1 MPYPNSLI
9 VRATGNELAARA
21 DSRHSHPLPVSRK
34 RLHTVAR
41 RHFPDLDG
49 LIPGGA
55 HYKVTLRHKR
65 DRVDIVIV
73 AVHGLDASERLVEI
87 PQLDGHV
94 RTAGGEQLARG
105 VERDILYAVG
115 VALQRSFEVT
125 ALKVPYLERQRTNIL
140 KNCGFFF

>member
-9 VRATGNELAARA
+9 VRAAGNKLAAWA
-21 DSRHSHPLPVSRK
+21 NSRHSHPFPVSRK
-34 RLHTVAR
+34 CLHTVAR

-55 HYKVTLRHKR
+55 HNEITLRHKR
-65 DRVDIVIV
+65 DRVDIVVV
-73 AVHGLDASERLVEI
+73 AVHSFDASERLVEI

-94 RTAGGEQLARG
+94 CAARGEQLARG

-115 VALQRSFEVT
+115 VAFQRSFEV
-125 ALKVPYLERQRTNIL
+125 AAFKVPYLE
-140 KNCGFFF
+140 G

>member
-9 VRATGNELAARA
+9 VRATGNEFAART

-49 LIPGGA
+49 FIPGSA
-55 HYKVTLRHKR
+55 HHKVTLRYKR

-73 AVHGLDASERLVEI
+73 AVHSLDASEGLVKI
-87 PQLDGHV
+87 PQLNRHV
-94 RTAGGEQLARG
+94 RTARGEQLARG
-105 VERDILYAVG
+105 VERDILHTIG
-115 VALQRSFEVT
+115 VALQRPFEVT
-125 ALKVPYLERQRTNIL
+125 ALKVPYLE
-140 KNCGFFF
+140 G